1 MDITGKLVQ
10 LMPEETGEGK
20 NGTWKKRQFVIE
32 TLDNYPKKVCMVIWG
47 DRVDMDSFRENEVIR
62 VYFDVESREW
72 NGRWYTDLRAWKI
85 EKGDQN
91 SASGNHESSQTS
103 HNTSSSS
110 DTVYSGGDNTPSFDD
125 DLPF

>member
-47 DRVDMDSFRENEVIR
+47 DRVDMNSFRENEVIR

-91 SASGNHESSQTS
+91 SVSGNNESSQTDY
-103 HNTSSSS
+103 NTPSS
-110 DTVYSGGDNTPSFDD
+110 DTVYSGNDSTPSFDD